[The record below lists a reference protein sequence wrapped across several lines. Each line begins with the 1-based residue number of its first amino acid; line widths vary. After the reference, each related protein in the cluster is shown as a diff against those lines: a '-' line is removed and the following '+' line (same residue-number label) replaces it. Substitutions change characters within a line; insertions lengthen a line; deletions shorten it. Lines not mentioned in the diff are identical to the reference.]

1 MKKKREKK
9 ILFSETIDRAING
22 YALGI
27 SFLGIGLF
35 LLLKPNYFFAP
46 IVSYIIGSIIGFIGV
61 CGTGIELS
69 KSSNIKGMDNLA
81 IGLVV
86 SIIWIVIYTKIS
98 AIWSNIVFFPLLII
112 GAYAVCLGL
121 IQGVYSI
128 INNIKMNSR
137 KDKEAR
143 SKGSIASQIVL
154 FLTQLCAL
162 IVAIINVVKATSIL

>member
-1 MKKKREKK
+1 M
-9 ILFSETIDRAING
+9 
-22 YALGI
+22 
-27 SFLGIGLF
+27 
-35 LLLKPNYFFAP
+35 
-46 IVSYIIGSIIGFIGV
+46 
-61 CGTGIELS
+61 
-69 KSSNIKGMDNLA
+69 
-81 IGLVV
+81 
-86 SIIWIVIYTKIS
+86 
-98 AIWSNIVFFPLLII
+98 FFPLLII